1 MLGRSLFAIPRA
13 LFQWWTQDPHA
24 VVFGLGAGIAWGLLA
39 AGSSVPRG
47 YLASDGSAEV
57 AYLYGPN
64 VTTIPADIFLEQ
76 HYDTTVKIFI
86 AYLLFVGLAGWVTW
100 QWVRELRGTTALS
113 HLVQSLDRYAL
124 AVLLGGALGAS
135 LFGLARLETFFND
148 AYPTT
153 ADLMVGLLF
162 VFLPAYGGVG
172 FFLLWARRKR
182 MSRRQGF

>member
-1 MLGRSLFAIPRA
+1 MPRA
-13 LFQWWTQDPHA
+13 LLAWWTQDLHA
-24 VVFGLGAGIAWGLLA
+24 LVFGLAAGIAWGLLA

-47 YLASDGSAEV
+47 YLASDGGTEV

-64 VTTIPADIFLEQ
+64 VTTIPAAIFLEQ
-76 HYDTTVKIFI
+76 HYDTTVKVFI

-100 QWVRELRGTTALS
+100 QWVRDLRGAGPLPR
-113 HLVQSLDRYAL
+113 LVQGLDRYAL
-124 AVLLGGALGAS
+124 ALLLGGALGAS
-135 LFGLARLETFFND
+135 LFGLARLEAFFND

-153 ADLMVGLLF
+153 ADLIVGLLF

-182 MSRRQGF
+182 LSRKQGS